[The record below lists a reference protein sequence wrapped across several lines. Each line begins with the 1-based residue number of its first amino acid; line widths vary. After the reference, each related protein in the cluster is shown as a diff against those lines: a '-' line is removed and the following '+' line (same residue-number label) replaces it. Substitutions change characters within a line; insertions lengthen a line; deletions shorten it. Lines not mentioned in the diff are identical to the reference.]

1 MKAETRP
8 LHTRQLSRICGLA
21 AVTALFERDL
31 GGSSGCSSATIAA
44 GDEVWSIPG
53 RGRVQSLNVAAAT
66 AILIYLL
73 TRS

>member
-1 MKAETRP
+1 V
-8 LHTRQLSRICGLA
+8 G
-21 AVTALFERDL
+21 ERHQ
-31 GGSSGCSSATIAA
+31 ATIAA

-53 RGRVQSLNVAAAT
+53 GGRVQSLNVAAAA